1 MPSIVVWVMKGRQSL
16 SPSLPRQQRP
26 SPLLHP
32 CLEADPCHRRAAQAQ
47 LRARLESEAPRS
59 HVDARHRL
67 DKDGKKYGKLIKYE
81 LSELRMIELLDDLCE
96 GLPNY
101 ELAAVNETAGTPESW
116 LQRAGGKARH
126 GGGSAPAR
134 PARILLLPCTAGGG
148 ASHEPLRVPPAARS
162 TDIKRKAQQ
171 KQLANFCAD
180 LIERHE
186 DKLARALREGETQPE
201 GRALPADRA
210 LMGWGRAPAR
220 AAPARPERRHMHA
233 GLEELLCL
241 RISSHCAGAGSSGGG
256 GRAERSNEL

>member
-116 LQRAGGKARH
+116 LQRAGGRPGTGAGRRRRGPHGFCCCRARQ
-126 GGGSAPAR
+126 GAAPR
-134 PARILLLPCTAGGG
+134 TSLCVSLP
-148 ASHEPLRVPPAARS
+148 L
-162 TDIKRKAQQ
+162 
-171 KQLANFCAD
+171 
-180 LIERHE
+180 
-186 DKLARALREGETQPE
+186 
-201 GRALPADRA
+201 
-210 LMGWGRAPAR
+210 R
-220 AAPARPERRHMHA
+220 AAP
-233 GLEELLCL
+233 
-241 RISSHCAGAGSSGGG
+241 I
-256 GRAERSNEL
+256 